1 MIRTTKSVYTCEMPW
16 GDAGVAVQF
25 TAVLDKP
32 QRHKAV
38 LDARAAFLM
47 LNRAGKIADIRVYMR
62 RDEPEETKTTW
73 LCGAAAGRKFKL
85 SIASSLYQL
94 KIRTILWSATL
105 FWFILPGNQPIPD

>member
-1 MIRTTKSVYTCEMPW
+1 MRSTNATAPRKKSVYTCEMPW

-32 QRHKAV
+32 QRQKAV

-73 LCGAAAGRKFKL
+73 LCGAAA
-85 SIASSLYQL
+85 A
-94 KIRTILWSATL
+94 
-105 FWFILPGNQPIPD
+105 GNSN